1 MLLNNY
7 FPCVFWTQQGSH
19 SLSSECKFATSKKRS
34 WLQRSS
40 SWLTIKCQTIAER
53 NFLSHCLQHSVR
65 GGKSLYLVKWVV
77 LAVCLTAHN
86 LCWVKLSWDETS
98 WVELSWAESSWVE
111 LSRAESN
118 WVELKL
124 KWEELRKVGEKLGR
138 VGNQRNYRILTLK
151 KTSPEERKK
160 KKEEEYRI

>member
-53 NFLSHCLQHSVR
+53 TFLSHGLQHSVR
-65 GGKSLYLVKWVV
+65 GDK
-77 LAVCLTAHN
+77 
-86 LCWVKLSWDETS
+86 
-98 WVELSWAESSWVE
+98 LSWAESSWVE
-111 LSRAESN
+111 LSQTESS
-118 WVELKL
+118 WVELSWAQLIDYWHFNLRLFKSISL
-124 KWEELRKVGEKLGR
+124 FKSLRGVLTQELHIYMLEQPKAGLISWFYQQGQKSA
-138 VGNQRNYRILTLK
+138 Y
-151 KTSPEERKK
+151 
-160 KKEEEYRI
+160 